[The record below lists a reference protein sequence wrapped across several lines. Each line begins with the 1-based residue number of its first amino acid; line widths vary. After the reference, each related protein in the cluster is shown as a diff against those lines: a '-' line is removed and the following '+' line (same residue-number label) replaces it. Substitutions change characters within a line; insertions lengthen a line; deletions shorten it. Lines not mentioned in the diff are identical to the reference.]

1 MEVATP
7 SGESGLKRRLGRGL
21 NALLGSTDSGEV
33 EEPATESPSTPDAP
47 ALDEAVPGEAVA
59 HEAVPGDEATSDEI
73 ALELIETNPYQ
84 PRKEFDEDAL
94 EELAESIRQHGVLQ
108 PLLVRMVN
116 GGYQLIA
123 GERRWRA
130 AQRAQLTTV
139 PCRVMKMD
147 DRGACEAAIE
157 ENLKRR
163 DLNVLEKAEA
173 FREYLDHFEST
184 IEELSHHLSMN
195 RSTVSNILRLLD
207 LAAPVQNAVKMNKIT
222 GGHARALLA
231 LPTEQ
236 QTAVCQLVQSEQWS
250 VRKTEQAVR
259 EILNPPE
266 PEPESTKAR
275 TAPKPRLKPSSHVV
289 SLQDQL
295 REKLGVKVEIALK
308 TKESGKVVL
317 HFASNEDFERVIKS
331 LRNAT

>member
-1 MEVATP
+1 MEVAMPASEQET
-7 SGESGLKRRLGRGL
+7 GLKRRLGRGL
-21 NALLGSTDSGEV
+21 NALLGSGDPSNM
-33 EEPATESPSTPDAP
+33 EEPA
-47 ALDEAVPGEAVA
+47 ALSAMRDKDEADTV
-59 HEAVPGDEATSDEI
+59 SDEI

-84 PRKEFDEDAL
+84 PRKEFDEDGL

-130 AQRAQLTTV
+130 AQRAQLSTV

-184 IEELSHHLSMN
+184 IEELAQHLSMN
-195 RSTVSNILRLLD
+195 RSTVSNILRLLE
-207 LAAPVQNAVKMNKIT
+207 LTEPVRNAVKSNLIT

-231 LPTEQ
+231 LPAEQ
-236 QTAVCQLVQSEQWS
+236 QSAISQLIQSEQWS

-259 EILNPPE
+259 EILNPE
-266 PEPESTKAR
+266 PKAAPSTAAR
-275 TAPKPRLKPSSHVV
+275 STPTPRPKPSTHVT

-308 TKESGKVVL
+308 TKDTGKVVL
-317 HFASNEDFERVIKS
+317 HFGSNDDFERLMRS
-331 LRNAT
+331 LRNAA

>member
-1 MEVATP
+1 MRD
-7 SGESGLKRRLGRGL
+7 K
-21 NALLGSTDSGEV
+21 
-33 EEPATESPSTPDAP
+33 
-47 ALDEAVPGEAVA
+47 DEA
-59 HEAVPGDEATSDEI
+59 DTISDEI

-84 PRKEFDEDAL
+84 PRKEFDEDGL

-130 AQRAQLTTV
+130 AQRAQLSTV

-184 IEELSHHLSMN
+184 IEELAQHLSMN
-195 RSTVSNILRLLD
+195 RSTVSNILRLLE
-207 LAAPVQNAVKMNKIT
+207 LAEPVRNAVKSNLIT

-231 LPTEQ
+231 LPAEQ
-236 QTAVCQLVQSEQWS
+236 QSAISQLIQSEQWS

-259 EILNPPE
+259 EILNPE
-266 PEPESTKAR
+266 PKAAPSTAAR
-275 TAPKPRLKPSSHVV
+275 STPAPRPKPSTHVT

-308 TKESGKVVL
+308 TKDTGKVVL
-317 HFASNEDFERVIKS
+317 HFGSNDDFERLMRS
-331 LRNAT
+331 LRNAA

>member
-1 MEVATP
+1 MEVAMPAT
-7 SGESGLKRRLGRGL
+7 EQDRGLKRRLGRGL
-21 NALLGSTDSGEV
+21 NALLGSGDPEAI
-33 EEPATESPSTPDAP
+33 EESDPLSIMRDK
-47 ALDEAVPGEAVA
+47 DEADA
-59 HEAVPGDEATSDEI
+59 HSDEI

-84 PRKEFDEDAL
+84 PRKDFDEDGL
-94 EELAESIRQHGVLQ
+94 EELADSIRQHGVLQ
-108 PLLVRMVN
+108 PLLVRAL
-116 GGYQLIA
+116 GDGYQLIA

-184 IEELSHHLSMN
+184 IEELAQHLSMN

-207 LAAPVQNAVKMNKIT
+207 LAEPVRNAVKANLIS

-231 LPTEQ
+231 LPIEQ
-236 QTAVCQLVQSEQWS
+236 QGAICQLIQSEQWS

-259 EILNPPE
+259 EILNPE
-266 PEPESTKAR
+266 PTPQPSAER
-275 TAPKPRLKPSSHVV
+275 TTPKPKLKPSNHVV

-295 REKLGVKVEIALK
+295 RERLGVKVEIALK
-308 TKESGKVVL
+308 TKDSGKVVL
-317 HFASNEDFERVIKS
+317 HFASNDDFERLMRS
-331 LRNAT
+331 LREAA

>member
-1 MEVATP
+1 MDVATP
-7 SGESGLKRRLGRGL
+7 SGDTGLKRRLGRGL
-21 NALLGSTDSGEV
+21 NALLGSA
-33 EEPATESPSTPDAP
+33 EPEDDREPEALAP
-47 ALDEAVPGEAVA
+47 ADLSDDIEVADEVQSP
-59 HEAVPGDEATSDEI
+59 SDEI

-108 PLLVRMVN
+108 PLLVRVVN

-184 IEELSHHLSMN
+184 IEELAQHLSMN

-207 LAAPVQNAVKMNKIT
+207 LAAPVQNAVKMNKIS

-236 QTAVCQLVQSEQWS
+236 QAAVSQLVQSEQWS

-259 EILNPPE
+259 DILNPPE

-275 TAPKPRLKPSSHVV
+275 STAPKPRLKPSSHVV

-295 REKLGVKVEIALK
+295 RQKLGVKVEIALK
-308 TKESGKVVL
+308 SKDTGKVVL

-331 LRNAT
+331 LRNAA